1 MRPSFASKQSCWH
14 EGVATLDFPE
24 MVSNDG
30 LPLQSLGRL
39 RIAVEEFRCL
49 YPAMP
54 TAYLDAFL
62 AVALSPGLGPTEYA
76 KLTGTTQPIMSR
88 LLLEIGE
95 QSREREEPLHLV
107 VSRRHPGN
115 RRQICFFLTSK
126 GYALALRMGLMIE
139 GRWKGMAA
147 S

>member
-1 MRPSFASKQSCWH
+1 
-14 EGVATLDFPE
+14 

-30 LPLQSLGRL
+30 LPLQALGRI
-39 RIAVEEFRCL
+39 RIVVEEFRRL

-54 TAYLDAFL
+54 SAYLDAFL
-62 AVALSPGLGPTEYA
+62 AVALSPGLGPTDYA
-76 KLTGTTQPIMSR
+76 RMTGTTQPVMSR

-115 RRQICFFLTSK
+115 RRQICYFLTSK
-126 GYALALRMGLMIE
+126 GYALALRIGLLIE
-139 GRWKGMAA
+139 GRWNG
-147 S
+147 

>member
-1 MRPSFASKQSCWH
+1 
-14 EGVATLDFPE
+14 

-30 LPLQSLGRL
+30 LPLQSLRRL
-39 RIAVEEFRCL
+39 RIAVEEFRRI

-62 AVALSPGLGPTEYA
+62 AVALKPGLGPTEYA
-76 KLTGTTQPIMSR
+76 KMLGSTQPIMSR

-107 VSRRHPGN
+107 VSRRHPEN
-115 RRQICFFLTSK
+115 RRQICYFLTSK
-126 GYALALRMGLMIE
+126 GYALALRIGLMIE
-139 GRWKGMAA
+139 GRWNASMAQEHSVEVFA
-147 S
+147 ERPHD